1 MTLPIRSTPPAN
13 PQIGQMGFWLNP
25 TRWVKAWSATR
36 SQLRFSIGGIAQRT
50 VSPGPADRFVLVAAG
65 VSLVVEEEPASSSLP
80 APPEALV
87 ADEVDLVL
95 LKLSP

>member
-1 MTLPIRSTPPAN
+1 MAESYTTGKGMVSHA
-13 PQIGQMGFWLNP
+13 
-25 TRWVKAWSATR
+25 V
-36 SQLRFSIGGIAQRT
+36 QLRFSIGGIAQRT

-80 APPEALV
+80 APPKVLV